1 MKILSICK
9 MYAPRE
15 FHIHYN
21 AAKYKQRTFALS
33 GASSDVTT
41 DTLAGIAA
49 FCVDTVAVGRTGIG
63 CVGAFV
69 NICGKGGREGEGGS
83 KTR

>member
-1 MKILSICK
+1 M
-9 MYAPRE
+9 R
-15 FHIHYN
+15 
-21 AAKYKQRTFALS
+21 QRTFTLS